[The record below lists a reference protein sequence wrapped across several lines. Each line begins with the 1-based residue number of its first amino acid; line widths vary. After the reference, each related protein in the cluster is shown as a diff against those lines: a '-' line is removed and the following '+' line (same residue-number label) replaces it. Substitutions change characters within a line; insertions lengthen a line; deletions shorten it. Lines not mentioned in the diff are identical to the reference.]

1 MSSLFKSKQQV
12 STQTSDPYATMPD
25 WMKAAF
31 ERDDAFRQGI
41 LDKGAGIAGELEDD
55 PRTILGLSG
64 GEENARELLWDDYD
78 EAEARSKALLAGLPG
93 GYEDKY
99 TDDVVNTTLAGMQ
112 RQADRDRL
120 AREGKAAAV
129 GGTSNTRAAVADAVA
144 GQLTGMN
151 MAEMEA
157 KLRSDATRWGAET
170 GLAETEL
177 ADQIGS
183 GMFNRGTTTSGAL
196 GSIAEQERAL
206 EQAQLDENR
215 NAPRD
220 ALSWLSSLFSG
231 TQYDKGPTGSTQ
243 TSSQPGNSPFQNIL
257 GAAAS
262 LGGAWL
268 QSDEETKQ
276 DIVDLDPDKALS
288 DLMGLRPAEYQY
300 REGYGHREDRHL
312 GLIAQSAEGISGAT
326 RMGENGKLELTAYP
340 VLATVVSAVQQLAR
354 ERGYGGNGEAGGAG
368 LRETDRHAA

>member
-1 MSSLFKSKQQV
+1 MSSLFKPKMQT
-12 STQTSDPYATMPD
+12 STQVSDPYATMPD

-31 ERDDAFRQGI
+31 ERDDEFRQGI
-41 LDKGAGIAGELEDD
+41 LDKGAGIAGTLEDD
-55 PRTILGLSG
+55 PRQILGLSG

-78 EAEARSKALLAGLPG
+78 EAEGRSKALLAGLPG
-93 GYEDKY
+93 GYEDRY
-99 TDDVVNTTLAGMQ
+99 TDDVVDTTLAGMQ
-112 RQADRDRL
+112 RQAERERL
-120 AREGKAAAV
+120 ARDGRAAAV
-129 GGTSNTRAAVADAVA
+129 GGTSNTRSAVADAVA

-177 ADQIGS
+177 ADNIGS
-183 GMFNRGTTTSGAL
+183 GIFNRGVTTSGAL

-215 NAPRD
+215 NAPKD

-231 TQYDKGPTGSTQ
+231 TQYDKGPTGSTS

-268 QSDEETKQ
+268 QSDEDVKD
-276 DIVDLDPDKALS
+276 DITDTEGSALDKLRDL
-288 DLMGLRPAEYQY
+288 RVAEYDY
-300 REGYGHREDRHL
+300 KPGYGHTDKRTT
-312 GLIAQSAEGISGAT
+312 GLIAQDLEQAGITGAV
-326 RMGENGKLELTAYP
+326 RMRDGVREVDSYA
-340 VLATVVSAVQQLAR
+340 VLATVVQAVQEL
-354 ERGYGGNGEAGGAG
+354 
-368 LRETDRHAA
+368 DRRAA